1 MGCLNQCNAACFLYI
16 FKVSFIFL
24 KFCPCQCVNKES
36 FGVLL
41 LLVFLKTLSMSIC
54 QWQKFWVSYSSYI
67 FQDFV
72 HVHMS
77 MTKVLG
83 VLL

>member
-24 KFCPCQCVNKES
+24 KVCPCQCVNKES
-36 FGVLL
+36 FGGLT
-41 LLVFLKTLSMSIC
+41 FTC
-54 QWQKFWVSYSSYI
+54 I
-67 FQDFV
+67 FQDYV
-72 HVHMS
+72 HVDMS
-77 MTKVLG
+77 MAKVLG